1 MKRILAACVLLLM
14 GSWASGQVNG
24 QGGVY
29 INGVLQTA
37 VSWDYLH
44 AGGIS
49 MTDPTTDVA
58 PDPLLLKAA
67 NAWPGATS
75 NTTGANTILAGGSG
89 RRIYTVVAYD
99 NGTMAGSTV
108 TININGSATV
118 KTEGVDWTAAT
129 SNNATA
135 TSLAAAIDAIS
146 GVSATTSSAVVRIVP
161 DSGTYFLTITKS
173 AADAGM
179 TATSG
184 TDGVI
189 DLYRLGTGTKNA
201 PTLRFGSALNTGLYG
216 ANAGADL
223 TYTYAGVPAWQLYN
237 GTGVIIH
244 SGWQYGFASGDAE
257 SAPNV
262 GIGSLGSGILKIT
275 NGFAGF
281 GELSLDTNGKV
292 LADAVAL
299 SDAVK
304 TAVLDIAIA
313 DAEFIGGTLTYTIT
327 ATDATDHQALTGIV
341 GFSGVRKNG
350 TPDTYHLTIAE
361 SASPVLAESAG
372 ASTLTDTW
380 EIDAGTNVATI
391 SVTAN
396 SSLTTPTMTCRY
408 HLILNSANAVTK
420 K

>member
-1 MKRILAACVLLLM
+1 MSWIG
-14 GSWASGQVNG
+14 GSSLTVEEEDGSPSIGGVTKIQISNATLTDDGGGQVSIA
-24 QGGVY
+24 VTP
-29 INGVLQTA
+29 GVLSSIEG
-37 VSWDYLH
+37 VS
-44 AGGIS
+44 
-49 MTDPTTDVA
+49 PTSEVA
-58 PDPLLLKAA
+58 PGTLLAEGGD
-67 NAWPGATS
+67 AWPGATV
-75 NTTGANTILAGGSG
+75 NTTGANLILAGGIG
-89 RRIYTVVAYD
+89 RRIYTVVAY
-99 NGTMAGSTV
+99 GHASMADSTV
-108 TININGSATV
+108 TVTINGSATV

-161 DSGTYFLTITKS
+161 DSGPYFLTIPKS

-275 NGFAGF
+275 DGFAGF

-313 DAEFIGGTLTYTIT
+313 DAAFIGG
-327 ATDATDHQALTGIV
+327 
-341 GFSGVRKNG
+341 
-350 TPDTYHLTIAE
+350 
-361 SASPVLAESAG
+361 AG
-372 ASTLTDTW
+372 
-380 EIDAGTNVATI
+380 
-391 SVTAN
+391 
-396 SSLTTPTMTCRY
+396 PR
-408 HLILNSANAVTK
+408 
-420 K
+420 